1 MIASIAMKR
10 AIREWTR
17 RQSGTWRAADESELQ
32 AWLAAAD
39 EHRAAFEKVGRAWDV
54 SGGLREHVA
63 ANDSGMGAP
72 SSRSSRASV
81 RKTAVAAC
89 VVLLAIAVFGS
100 LWPAA
105 HRWWSGA
112 EIRLATARGQPRTFV
127 LDDGT
132 RVLLDADSELVAQIG
147 FRSRQLSL
155 LRGEALL
162 TVSHDASRAFEVR
175 IGRGRVQDLGTEF
188 DIEYLAG
195 AARISVLEGRV
206 GVFTSGGRT
215 LLLAGQTGGYDSAG
229 NLTSV
234 GSFDAAATHWSEGL
248 RHYDREALGDVI
260 ERMGRYHAVTF
271 VFAESRLQDLRVSG
285 TFKTSD
291 LPLFLRTLAAALP
304 VEMRYLTPE
313 KIEIASRSP
322 PRPASDSH

>member
-1 MIASIAMKR
+1 MIAAIAMKR

-17 RQSGTWRAADESELQ
+17 RQSGTWREADESALQ
-32 AWLAAAD
+32 AWLGAAD
-39 EHRAAFEKVGRAWDV
+39 EHRAAFEKVGRAWAV
-54 SGGLREHVA
+54 AGGLREHV
-63 ANDSGMGAP
+63 SGD
-72 SSRSSRASV
+72 RSSVSKA
-81 RKTAVAAC
+81 AVAAC
-89 VVLLAIAVFGS
+89 IVLLSGAVIGS

-105 HRWWSGA
+105 QRWWSGP
-112 EIRLATARGQPRTFV
+112 EVRLATPRGQPRTFV

-147 FRSRQLSL
+147 FRRRQLSL

-162 TVSHDASRAFEVR
+162 TVSHDASRPLEVR
-175 IGRGRVQDLGTEF
+175 IGRGRVQDLGTRF

-206 GVFTSGGRT
+206 GVFTSEGQT

-229 NLTSV
+229 NLKSA
-234 GSFDAAATHWSEGL
+234 GSLDAAATRWSEGL
-248 RHYDREALGDVI
+248 RHFDREPLGDVI
-260 ERMGRYHAVTF
+260 ERLARYHAVTF
-271 VFAESRLQDLRVSG
+271 VFAESRLRDLRVSG

-304 VEMRYLTPE
+304 VEMRYLTPD
-313 KIEIASRSP
+313 KIEITFRS
-322 PRPASDSH
+322 H